1 MSNLTNEQYWAA
13 QDPRVQA
20 IRSLVTPDGLPDI
33 DARTLLSE
41 KLYDQ
46 GFAPDKAIW
55 IWGWDAG
62 KVMATRV
69 LYGATSVL
77 DAVKGLRTI
86 PVDAN
91 GDDFKPFNP
100 LPPVPAT
107 APVGEIGARN
117 GFMYA
122 ATDQVKNPDGS
133 YKHPEGFSVLHV
145 DADNPNGITL
155 YFHLGGSIFGIQ
167 AVWLMADIYQQY
179 KATGAV

>member
-1 MSNLTNEQYWAA
+1 MSSLTNEQYRAA

-20 IRSLVTPDGLPDI
+20 IFTLVTPDGLPNI
-33 DARTLLSE
+33 DARTLLAE

-69 LYGATSVL
+69 LYGATVVY
-77 DAVKGLRTI
+77 DAVKGDRAI

-100 LPPVPAT
+100 PPPIPTPAN
-107 APVGEIGARN
+107 ADEVGARN
-117 GFMYA
+117 GNMYA
-122 ATDQVKNPDGS
+122 ATDRVVNPDGT
-133 YKHPEGFSVLHV
+133 YKHAEGFPVVHV
-145 DADNPNGITL
+145 DAEFPNGITI
-155 YFHLGGSIFGIQ
+155 YFHLGGSIFGIKPI
-167 AVWLMADIYQQY
+167 WLMSETYQLF